1 MPGELKFELGFKIKA
16 ASPLVRNLVFFF
28 RSPWLI
34 GRLRF
39 KLGAGWIGP
48 LVDRVGVGSSPFRV
62 GGGLDQAFRRVGSG
76 RGRGRG
82 WVGSGLGRDRVGS
95 GRGRGRAGSGR
106 IGLVC
111 SRLQDGGKVD
121 HEERA
126 VKAAEADVARGDIRF
141 QMAVR
146 WLWVTFIQLVRMVP
160 HTIWKSF
167 LPMRL

>member
-62 GGGLDQAFRRVGSG
+62 GGGLDQAFCLVGSG

-82 WVGSGLGRDRVGS
+82 RGRVGVGSGSGSRSGRVGS
-95 GRGRGRAGSGR
+95 GRARLGSSPFRVGGGLDQAFCRVGSGR
-106 IGLVC
+106 VGVGVGVGSGRDYI
-111 SRLQDGGKVD
+111 K
-121 HEERA
+121 
-126 VKAAEADVARGDIRF
+126 
-141 QMAVR
+141 
-146 WLWVTFIQLVRMVP
+146 
-160 HTIWKSF
+160 
-167 LPMRL
+167 